1 MHVLLILVVV
11 SSVLS
16 SSKPEPDPLVAHY
29 PSAPID
35 YCTNGGVC
43 VPPVICS
50 VHYLQ
55 ALYDPSSA
63 CFVAEG
69 TPGLCCPPISKR
81 PCEYARCF
89 NSINHISTSSDS
101 KRRLLKK
108 ARNPPGS
115 KSPLKFDTYTL
126 NHAALVGQ
134 SEVIF
139 KKYVSPLRFLTS
151 FLFSGCL
158 VS

>member
-29 PSAPID
+29 PAAPID

-89 NSINHISTSSDS
+89 NSTNAYFFVL
-101 KRRLLKK
+101 RLEK
-108 ARNPPGS
+108 ATVEEGTKPTRV
-115 KSPLKFDTYTL
+115 K
-126 NHAALVGQ
+126 
-134 SEVIF
+134 
-139 KKYVSPLRFLTS
+139 VSAK
-151 FLFSGCL
+151 
-158 VS
+158 V